1 MLLVI
6 PCFRNARTWTLSA
19 QFMKTRSSAGVGQ
32 KVDLAFD
39 MSGLRITDL
48 EDEDVKTEAQETS
61 ALYNK
66 IKRKTVA
73 DADAN
78 PNVAAVENIGS
89 DRLKLALK
97 KQD

>member
-1 MLLVI
+1 MD
-6 PCFRNARTWTLSA
+6 ATL

-66 IKRKTVA
+66 TQ
-73 DADAN
+73 
-78 PNVAAVENIGS
+78 NV
-89 DRLKLALK
+89 
-97 KQD
+97 KQWQMQMQI

>member
-1 MLLVI
+1 MF
-6 PCFRNARTWTLSA
+6 PAMRERGRYSTP

-66 IKRKTVA
+66 TQNSGRCRCKL
-73 DADAN
+73 
-78 PNVAAVENIGS
+78 NVAAVENIGS